1 MLDPAARTKDI
12 ADRFASGMVAAA
24 NRTAHQVTIRVLG
37 RPQVDLG
44 DTVDIGAAPDELI
57 NGSGYVRALS
67 HRFGVEAGFVT
78 DLRISLSLT

>member
-12 ADRFASGMVAAA
+12 ADRFAAGLVVSA

-57 NGSGYVRALS
+57 NGSGYVRALR
-67 HRFGVEAGFVT
+67 HRFDAEAGFVT
-78 DLRISLSLT
+78 ELRVSLSLT